1 MSRFFNYFPKTLYT
15 SNNLT
20 AGVDTVT
27 NIIARFGFES
37 TLKNNS
43 SAFYKYNIQESDT
56 PEIIAS
62 KYYDNP
68 ERHWIV
74 LLFND
79 IMDPQF
85 DWPLQYQPFIDYVNT
100 KYSHILFRRLIAH
113 RVSLGT
119 STHRLSIVLVFIRII
134 IRCKLSF
141 SNEAA
146 KHGPAAGVMPVF
158 KPLKPLP
165 SSLFVLLHQNSRGSS
180 WMSRPTH
187 VQLLLITI
195 SRTRG
200 SCIAMQA
207 SFPISAAVDL
217 LFLCDSP
224 VGLAQLVDSSPRA
237 LAYLFISCK
246 KYFMG

>member
-100 KYSHILFRRLIAH
+100 KYSANNYADTANTGVTGLAWSMNVNNVQAYYKIVTRTNFDDI
-113 RVSLGT
+113 
-119 STHRLSIVLVFIRII
+119 SIVE
-134 IRCKLSF
+134 KLEVDTNTYANVGASTTTYTLQDG
-141 SNEAA
+141 STITQKITKETKTYYDYEQELNEE
-146 KHGPAAGVMPVF
+146 KREIKLIKPEFVPQIEKEF
-158 KPLKPLP
+158 KK
-165 SSLFVLLHQNSRGSS
+165 V
-180 WMSRPTH
+180 
-187 VQLLLITI
+187 I
-195 SRTRG
+195 
-200 SCIAMQA
+200 
-207 SFPISAAVDL
+207 
-217 LFLCDSP
+217 
-224 VGLAQLVDSSPRA
+224 
-237 LAYLFISCK
+237 K
-246 KYFMG
+246 

>member
-43 SAFYKYNIQESDT
+43 SAFSKYNIQESDT

-100 KYSHILFRRLIAH
+100 KYSANNYADTANTGVTGLAWSMNVNNVQAYYKIVTRTNFDNI
-113 RVSLGT
+113 
-119 STHRLSIVLVFIRII
+119 SIVE
-134 IRCKLSF
+134 KLEVDANTYANVAASTTTYTLQDG
-141 SNEAA
+141 STITQKVTKERKTYYDYEQELNEE
-146 KHGPAAGVMPVF
+146 KREIKLIKPEFVPQIEKEF
-158 KPLKPLP
+158 KKVIK
-165 SSLFVLLHQNSRGSS
+165 S
-180 WMSRPTH
+180 
-187 VQLLLITI
+187 
-195 SRTRG
+195 
-200 SCIAMQA
+200 
-207 SFPISAAVDL
+207 
-217 LFLCDSP
+217 
-224 VGLAQLVDSSPRA
+224 
-237 LAYLFISCK
+237 
-246 KYFMG
+246 

>member
-79 IMDPQF
+79 IMDTQF

-100 KYSHILFRRLIAH
+100 KYSANNYADTANTGVTGLAWSMNVNNVQAYYKIVTRTNFDNI
-113 RVSLGT
+113 
-119 STHRLSIVLVFIRII
+119 SIVE
-134 IRCKLSF
+134 KLEVDANTYANVGASTTTYTLQDG
-141 SNEAA
+141 STITQKVTKETKTYYDYEQELNEE
-146 KHGPAAGVMPVF
+146 KREIKLIKPEFVPQIEKEF
-158 KPLKPLP
+158 KKVIK
-165 SSLFVLLHQNSRGSS
+165 S
-180 WMSRPTH
+180 
-187 VQLLLITI
+187 
-195 SRTRG
+195 
-200 SCIAMQA
+200 
-207 SFPISAAVDL
+207 
-217 LFLCDSP
+217 
-224 VGLAQLVDSSPRA
+224 
-237 LAYLFISCK
+237 
-246 KYFMG
+246 

>member
-1 MSRFFNYFPKTLYT
+1 MSRFFNYFPKTIYT

-43 SAFYKYNIQESDT
+43 AAFYKYNIQESDT

-100 KYSHILFRRLIAH
+100 KYSANNYADTANTGVTGLAWSMNVNNVQAYYKIVTRTNFDNI
-113 RVSLGT
+113 
-119 STHRLSIVLVFIRII
+119 SIVE
-134 IRCKLSF
+134 KLEVDANTYANVGASTTTYTLQDG
-141 SNEAA
+141 STITQKVTKETKTYYDHEQELNEE
-146 KHGPAAGVMPVF
+146 KREIKLIKPEFVPQIEKEF
-158 KPLKPLP
+158 KKVIK
-165 SSLFVLLHQNSRGSS
+165 S
-180 WMSRPTH
+180 
-187 VQLLLITI
+187 
-195 SRTRG
+195 
-200 SCIAMQA
+200 
-207 SFPISAAVDL
+207 
-217 LFLCDSP
+217 
-224 VGLAQLVDSSPRA
+224 
-237 LAYLFISCK
+237 
-246 KYFMG
+246 

>member
-43 SAFYKYNIQESDT
+43 AAFYKYNIQEGDT

-100 KYSHILFRRLIAH
+100 KYSANNYADTANTGVTGLAWSMNVNNVQAYYKIVTRTNSDDI
-113 RVSLGT
+113 
-119 STHRLSIVLVFIRII
+119 SIVE
-134 IRCKLSF
+134 KLEVDANTYANVGASTTTYTLQDG
-141 SNEAA
+141 STITQKITKETKTYYDHEQELNEE
-146 KHGPAAGVMPVF
+146 KREIKLIKPEFVPQIEKEF
-158 KPLKPLP
+158 KKVIK
-165 SSLFVLLHQNSRGSS
+165 S
-180 WMSRPTH
+180 
-187 VQLLLITI
+187 
-195 SRTRG
+195 
-200 SCIAMQA
+200 
-207 SFPISAAVDL
+207 
-217 LFLCDSP
+217 
-224 VGLAQLVDSSPRA
+224 
-237 LAYLFISCK
+237 
-246 KYFMG
+246 